1 MKMKKLGLVG
11 GMSWVSTL
19 DYYRNLNEGIHA
31 RRGGLEFAEC
41 LVYSLNFGDIQAV
54 EWPNSFP
61 LLLGACESL
70 VRGGA
75 DAIVLCANTAHF
87 AADELAARIPLPFVH
102 IGVATAAA
110 VRAQGL
116 RKIGLLGTKFTMEM
130 SFYRDK
136 LATAGI
142 ETLVPPDQTTRDY
155 VQRTIKD
162 ELGTGLVLP
171 ETKAAYVRIAHEL
184 IAAGAEGIVLGCTEV
199 PLLLG
204 PADLPVP
211 VFDTA
216 KIHCQAAI
224 DFALG
229 QGLVRK

>member
-11 GMSWVSTL
+11 GISWVSTL
-19 DYYRNLNEGIHA
+19 DYYRYLNEGIHA

-41 LVYSLNFGDIQAV
+41 LLYSLNFGDIQAV

-75 DAIVLCANTAHF
+75 
-87 AADELAARIPLPFVH
+87 
-102 IGVATAAA
+102 
-110 VRAQGL
+110 
-116 RKIGLLGTKFTMEM
+116 
-130 SFYRDK
+130 
-136 LATAGI
+136 
-142 ETLVPPDQTTRDY
+142 
-155 VQRTIKD
+155 
-162 ELGTGLVLP
+162 
-171 ETKAAYVRIAHEL
+171 
-184 IAAGAEGIVLGCTEV
+184 GCTEV

-229 QGLVRK
+229 QELDRK